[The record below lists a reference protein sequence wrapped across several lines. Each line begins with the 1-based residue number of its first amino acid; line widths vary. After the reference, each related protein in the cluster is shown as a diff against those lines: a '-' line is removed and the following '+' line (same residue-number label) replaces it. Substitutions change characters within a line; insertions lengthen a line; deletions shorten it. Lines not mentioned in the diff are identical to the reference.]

1 MVVVGH
7 SYGGMV
13 ITGVSSRLPGRI
25 RSLVY
30 LDARLPTTVNQH
42 EAPDS
47 PALHQRESAA
57 CPYHWVIPCSAV
69 WCVPRQL
76 VRVVRSVWLGWGG
89 MDRPN

>member
-7 SYGGMV
+7 SYGGML

-42 EAPDS
+42 EVRTARRFIS
-47 PALHQRESAA
+47 LNRQRA
-57 CPYHWVIPCSAV
+57 CIT
-69 WCVPRQL
+69 
-76 VRVVRSVWLGWGG
+76 G
-89 MDRPN
+89 